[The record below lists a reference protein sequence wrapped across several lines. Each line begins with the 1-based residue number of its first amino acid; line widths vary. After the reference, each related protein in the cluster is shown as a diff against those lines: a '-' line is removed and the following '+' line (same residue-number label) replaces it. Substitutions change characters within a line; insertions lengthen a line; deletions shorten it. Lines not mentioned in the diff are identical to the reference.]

1 MNDADDGLRARLH
14 ALRVQATAAW
24 RARAPRERVAL
35 AAAATVLIAF
45 VVWSLLVGPA
55 LATLRSAPRQLE
67 TLDAQ
72 LLQMRGMAA
81 EVRDLRNTTPVPPAQ
96 SGLAIKA
103 AAERYGDKVRLTL
116 QSDRALITLINAS
129 PEQLRAL
136 LVEVR
141 STARARAVEAELT
154 RVPAGYS
161 GTLVFSIG
169 AS

>member
-1 MNDADDGLRARLH
+1 VTDGWRDQWQAARG
-14 ALRVQATAAW
+14 QAAAAW

-35 AAAATVLIAF
+35 AVAAAVLVALAA
-45 VVWSLLVGPA
+45 WTLLVAPA
-55 LATLRSAPRQLE
+55 WATLRSAPAQLE

-72 LLQMRGMAA
+72 LQQMRGMAA
-81 EVRDLRNTTPVPPAQ
+81 EVRELRNATPVAAAQ
-96 SGLAIKA
+96 SGLAVKA

-116 QSDRALITLINAS
+116 QADRALLTLVNVS

-141 STARARAVEAELT
+141 SAARAQPVEAQLN

-161 GTLVFSIG
+161 GTLVFQIG
-169 AS
+169 GS